1 MIRVRFAPSPTGHL
15 HIGAARTAFFN
26 WLFARRNKGKFILR
40 IEDTDVA
47 RSSKEMS
54 QGIVQ
59 GLKWL
64 EIDWDEGPFLQSE
77 RLDVYR
83 DKAEGL
89 VQKGHAYF
97 CYCLPQE
104 IKKRKEGA
112 FSKGQYWEYDRL
124 CLNISEEKRKRFESE
139 GRPRAIR
146 FLVPDGEIKYTD
158 LIHGTISVQNTNI
171 EDFVLLRSDGLP
183 TYHLSV
189 VVDDIDQRI
198 THIIRGDDHISNTPK
213 QILIY
218 QAFNSSPPEFA
229 HLALILG
236 PDRKKISKRHG
247 VTSVL
252 QFRDEGYFPLALLN
266 YLALMS
272 WSPGEEGRI
281 YTVAELVDKFSLERV
296 YKSSPIFDL
305 VKLQWLNGQ
314 VLSQTA
320 AHELERSVK
329 EALQKENLWQEDLE
343 DARKEWF
350 YKLIDLLKQRSRMI
364 MDLPPRARPFLSD
377 SYPYDPDGVKKH
389 LNHEGLGSFLQG
401 LKRDFEKIEFF
412 SAAEIEYV
420 LRKRAEQ
427 EGIKAALLIH
437 ALRMLVLGMQVSPGI
452 FEVLEL
458 VGKKR
463 TTERIDRLKEILQKI
478 KNASSE

>member
-1 MIRVRFAPSPTGHL
+1 M
-15 HIGAARTAFFN
+15 
-26 WLFARRNKGKFILR
+26 
-40 IEDTDVA
+40 
-47 RSSKEMS
+47 
-54 QGIVQ
+54 
-59 GLKWL
+59 
-64 EIDWDEGPFLQSE
+64 
-77 RLDVYR
+77 
-83 DKAEGL
+83 
-89 VQKGHAYF
+89 
-97 CYCLPQE
+97 
-104 IKKRKEGA
+104 
-112 FSKGQYWEYDRL
+112 

-236 PDRKKISKRHG
+236 PDGKKLSKRHG
-247 VTSVL
+247 VTSIL

-281 YTVAELVDKFSLERV
+281 YTVVELVDKFSLARV

-314 VLSQTA
+314 VISKTA
-320 AHELERSVK
+320 AHELARSVK
-329 EALQKENLWQEDLE
+329 KTLQKENLWQEDLE

-364 MDLPPRARPFLSD
+364 MDFAPRARPFLSD

-401 LKRDFEKIEFF
+401 LKRDFKKIEYF
-412 SAAEIEYV
+412 SAAEIECV

-458 VGKKR
+458 VGKER
-463 TTERIDRLKEILQKI
+463 TTERIDKLQ
-478 KNASSE
+478 ELL